1 MNTHPFPKS
10 SAVSGS
16 QRSIAAI
23 NSESVMVSPLV
34 FGCRVRASIISPLG
48 WPPISFAGLFFVS
61 IVETILF
68 FALNPKGKYWK
79 Q

>member
-34 FGCRVRASIISPLG
+34 FGCWVRASIISPLG
-48 WPPISFAGLFFVS
+48 WPPYWFVFHFRN
-61 IVETILF
+61 LL
-68 FALNPKGKYWK
+68 LNKSHKNLNKKHNQGKK
-79 Q
+79 